1 MGKNRT
7 KPVEPVK
14 QDEATT
20 GKHGDVENQTFPGRT
35 VRLLKAKEVA
45 AKLGVGRSKAYEMME
60 RRELPVVRIGTAVRV
75 PSNKLDLWIEDHTEN
90 AA

>member
-7 KPVEPVK
+7 KPVEPL
-14 QDEATT
+14 T
-20 GKHGDVENQTFPGRT
+20 GVGGNAGVNEETASRTASQQT

-45 AKLGVGRSKAYEMME
+45 DKLGVGRSKAYEMIG

-75 PSNKLDLWIEDHTEN
+75 PSNKLDLWIAAHTEE